1 MSRHKSFAKIW
12 LAYWLVKPM
21 VPCRKFL
28 GRAKIT
34 TPAPGLPAT
43 GPSPREGPL
52 LARAPTWRIGQPPTP
67 PASLRQTEP
76 AGAPSGLGVRGV
88 SAGEARSRALRSG
101 SLCCRCLDCAP
112 GLLRRARALPLPL
125 PLPLSVLPLVLFA
138 PLAAPRARSQARP
151 TGFFLEATREAQYRV
166 RPVCSAAPA
175 MQMVPETESQFERV
189 GGILAFTRLT
199 GAAWSPR

>member
-1 MSRHKSFAKIW
+1 MRDCTDRDW
-12 LAYWLVKPM
+12 GV
-21 VPCRKFL
+21 
-28 GRAKIT
+28 
-34 TPAPGLPAT
+34 
-43 GPSPREGPL
+43 L
-52 LARAPTWRIGQPPTP
+52 LWVVSLMEAWRRIGQPPTP

-138 PLAAPRARSQARP
+138 PFGCPSRTITGTTDRVLSRGYTRSTVPCAARMQRRACHADGSRD
-151 TGFFLEATREAQYRV
+151 
-166 RPVCSAAPA
+166 
-175 MQMVPETESQFERV
+175 
-189 GGILAFTRLT
+189 
-199 GAAWSPR
+199 

>member
-52 LARAPTWRIGQPPTP
+52 LARAPSRRIGQPPSP
-67 PASLRQTEP
+67 PASLRPTDP
-76 AGAPSGLGVRGV
+76 AGAPSRLGVRR
-88 SAGEARSRALRSG
+88 APAREARSEPGRVATLTSPSTRRTPAAVEANSMPPWLPIAHVITNVTREPKEGG
-101 SLCCRCLDCAP
+101 SAN
-112 GLLRRARALPLPL
+112 
-125 PLPLSVLPLVLFA
+125 
-138 PLAAPRARSQARP
+138 P
-151 TGFFLEATREAQYRV
+151 TG
-166 RPVCSAAPA
+166 RPEKYQRLWGWAYFARHC
-175 MQMVPETESQFERV
+175 RD
-189 GGILAFTRLT
+189 GFTIGT
-199 GAAWSPR
+199 YMC